1 MARTSLIFGFA
12 FTGFIMLSM
21 FQIALGVSKAGKLLP
36 QPAETVVVTA
46 PGGLATAEKT
56 GNTDTQTPAGGI
68 KRGGVIGA
76 TAAKGLVQLKDR
88 GVQGGNLKEGE
99 VYHHSKTDHLDI
111 ANGGAVVTRDVNAK
125 VNLEKGQ
132 VITEG
137 KAGANIPG
145 VARVNT
151 GVAGVGSKNSKG
163 NYGSAYD
170 VKN

>member
-1 MARTSLIFGFA
+1 MARICLIFSFA

-21 FQIALGVSKAGKLLP
+21 SQIALGVSKVGQLLP
-36 QPAETVVVTA
+36 QPAEAVVLSA

-76 TAAKGLVQLKDR
+76 TSAKGLVQLKDR
-88 GVQGGNLKEGE
+88 GVQGGNLNEAE
-99 VYHHSKTDHLDI
+99 VYHHSTTDHLDI
-111 ANGGAVVTRDVNAK
+111 ANGGAVVTRDVNTK

-137 KAGANIPG
+137 KAGANIPK
-145 VARVNT
+145 VASVKT
-151 GVAGVGSKNSKG
+151 GAAGVSSKNSKKV
-163 NYGSAYD
+163 NWD
-170 VKN
+170 LPMM